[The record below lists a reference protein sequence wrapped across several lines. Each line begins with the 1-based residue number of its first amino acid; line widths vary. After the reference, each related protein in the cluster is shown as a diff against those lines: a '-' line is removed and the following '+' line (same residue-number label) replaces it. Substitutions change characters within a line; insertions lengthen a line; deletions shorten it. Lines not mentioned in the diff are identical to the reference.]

1 MIRGSIW
8 NINLDPTVGA
18 EIKKTRSCLI
28 LNSDKIGKLPLKVIA
43 LLTDLKEHYRNV
55 PRMVTIEPTKE
66 NGLNKISAIDLF
78 QVRSV
83 SEKRL
88 TKRVGKVDSSILVQ

>member
-1 MIRGSIW
+1 MFCF
-8 NINLDPTVGA
+8 INL
-18 EIKKTRSCLI
+18 KKS
-28 LNSDKIGKLPLKVIA
+28 IGKLPLKIIA

-55 PRMVTIEPTKE
+55 PWMVTIEPTKE